1 MKFLISAAGTG
12 GHVFP
17 ALEFGKEC
25 IKNDHEV
32 LWIGTKTGIENRVL
46 PQKIKLLTIPMKG
59 FRGKNLIF
67 KITSLIGLIA
77 SIFKSIFY
85 IQKNN
90 IDYIVCFGGYISLP
104 VGLSAWICRKP
115 LFLHEQNAIMGTSN
129 KILKKFSKIIF
140 LGFAINKSVTKKMV
154 LVGNP
159 IKELESS
166 FSINRNHDPVKIY
179 VTGGSQGSEFINKN
193 IPIALNELNIPL
205 EVKHQSGIGKSSG
218 IKELYSS
225 NISIEVEEFYD
236 LPHELILWSDF
247 IISRAGALSLS
258 EAISLRRGSLMIP
271 LPSAIDNHQLLN
283 AIYISDLD
291 MGLIHTELESVES
304 LSQKLKHIIEKK
316 LYLKWTKTET
326 NLDHFQ
332 AAATMLSSIL
342 KFKNI

>member
-17 ALEFGKEC
+17 ALEFGREC

-32 LWIGTKTGIENRVL
+32 LWIGTKIGIENRVL
-46 PQKIKLLTIPMKG
+46 PQNIKLFTIPMKG

-67 KITSLIGLIA
+67 KVASLIGLVA

-90 IDYIVCFGGYISLP
+90 IDYVVCFGGYISLP

-129 KILKKFSKIIF
+129 KMLAKLSKIIF

-166 FSINRNHDPVKIY
+166 FSINLNNDPVRIY

-193 IPIALNELNIPL
+193 IPIALSELEIPL
-205 EVKHQSGIGKSSG
+205 EVKHQSGNGKSFG
-218 IKELYSS
+218 IKELY
-225 NISIEVEEFYD
+225 
-236 LPHELILWSDF
+236 
-247 IISRAGALSLS
+247 LSL
-258 EAISLRRGSLMIP
+258 
-271 LPSAIDNHQLLN
+271 
-283 AIYISDLD
+283 
-291 MGLIHTELESVES
+291 IH
-304 LSQKLKHIIEKK
+304 I
-316 LYLKWTKTET
+316 
-326 NLDHFQ
+326 
-332 AAATMLSSIL
+332 
-342 KFKNI
+342 